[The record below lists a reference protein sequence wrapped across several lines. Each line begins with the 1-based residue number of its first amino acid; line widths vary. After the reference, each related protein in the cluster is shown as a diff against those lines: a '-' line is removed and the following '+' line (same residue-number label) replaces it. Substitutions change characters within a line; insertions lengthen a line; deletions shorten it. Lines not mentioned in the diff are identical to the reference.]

1 MAIENRRNQSEVEF
15 ALLGYLY
22 QRPMHAYEMHQ
33 HLVSHGGLG
42 LVWNLNQGRLYAL
55 LAKLER
61 QGLITSQLEPQV
73 GRPPRK
79 ILHLSEHGR
88 DSFLAWL
95 HAPVTGARNM
105 RMEFMAK
112 LVFLRELNP
121 AEAAVLLDEQRDL
134 CEEWLTSLNAQADA
148 LQATESFEWLVFKF
162 RIGQVQAMLNWI
174 ATCQGIVEHG
184 VSDAPVRH
192 SSLAS
197 PTPQGST
204 PG

>member
-22 QRPMHAYEMHQ
+22 QHPMHAYEMHQ

-42 LVWNLNQGRLYAL
+42 LVWNLNQSRLYAL

-61 QGLITSQLEPQV
+61 QGFISGQLEPQI
-73 GRPPRK
+73 GRPPRRV
-79 ILHLSEHGR
+79 LQLTEHGR

-112 LVFLRELNP
+112 MVFLRELNA
-121 AEAAVLLDEQRDL
+121 AEAAVLLGEQRKL
-134 CEEWLTSLNAQADA
+134 CEEWLSSLNAQADA
-148 LQATESFEWLVFKF
+148 LQTDASFDWLVFKF

-174 ATCQGIVEHG
+174 ATCREIIERS
-184 VSDAPVRH
+184 VSDGLVRP
-192 SSLAS
+192 SPLENPAS
-197 PTPQGST
+197 RG
-204 PG
+204 